1 MQVLYVDTLL
11 FANLAMNYLSF
22 GLTARLLHHPL
33 GFWRRFLSAFLGGV
47 YAVVSVV
54 FSFPLVLH
62 IPVLL
67 LLSVLLLR
75 IAFGKMGGGSLFL
88 GSYFVFCVS
97 NFLLGGA
104 AEWLF
109 GYMEEAFGTR
119 NYFGLRSSDI
129 ALFACFLAY
138 LILKLMLRFF
148 AGTPVPNG
156 ASVRFALGNRSLTLP
171 LLVDSGCLLSDPIS
185 GKAAL
190 LVGVDAMEGFLP
202 KEMFLYLKGRT
213 HALPDNSF
221 LEKRIRLLPSE
232 SIGGKKL
239 LTALRL
245 DGVYLITADK
255 KEVALDVLVAFS
267 EDTQEFGGYKGVMP
281 ANVYLSKNDIKARRN
296 LK

>member
-11 FANLAMNYLSF
+11 LSNLAMNYLSF
-22 GLTARLLHHPL
+22 GLTAHLMHRPLHL
-33 GFWRRFLSAFLGGV
+33 WRRFLASFLGGV
-47 YAVVSVV
+47 YAVLSVLLA
-54 FSFPLVLH
+54 FPSVLH
-62 IPVLL
+62 IPTLL
-67 LLSVLLLR
+67 LLSVILLR
-75 IAFGKMGGGSLFL
+75 IAFGRLGGGSLFW
-88 GSYFVFCVS
+88 GGFCVFCLS

-109 GYMEEAFGTR
+109 AYMEQAFGTR
-119 NYFGLRSSDI
+119 SYFGIRSSDI
-129 ALFACFLAY
+129 ALFACFAAY
-138 LILKLMLRFF
+138 FILKGILRFF
-148 AGTPVPNG
+148 SGTPVPNG
-156 ASVRFALGNRSLTLP
+156 ASVRFVLGNRSLTLP

-213 HALPDNSF
+213 HALPDHSF

-232 SIGGKKL
+232 SVGGKKL

-245 DGVYLITADK
+245 DGVFLLTAEK
-255 KEVALDVLVAFS
+255 KEVPLDVFVAFS
-267 EDTQEFGGYKGVMP
+267 EDAQEFGGYKGILP
-281 ANVYLSKNDIKARRN
+281 ARVYLSKNDVKARKN